1 MIALV
6 GDCSEKNGSGD
17 CILDELEI
25 EDMIEIKVAD
35 PTAGARDKISLQLFI
50 SEKMPKNIRPICLFN
65 RGQEM
70 DLANLVYSP
79 YFKMRWI
86 FEFSDE
92 EDLSDLRDKLDPLNI
107 VPHDICF
114 KQSTEWEQRFGDLLQ
129 HSQRFLCVDDP
140 EHYNDG
146 ILVNFHSGRYFL
158 RGFSVPSISESVEH
172 SLYLD
177 ILPQIDWIGQHAEG
191 IFVLPAIPPSK
202 PCRGFKNPNNLSFRN
217 YGKKPKIRKKRDD
230 DDYSNEDEDVDA
242 SGYILNGYNAE
253 HVHPWHAYVEN
264 TATGELCGGTLI
276 SMRTVL
282 TAAHCI
288 YGRRANQFRVS
299 IGMYDKTIRNDSTV
313 QKRRPSQLICHPGYK
328 DKQFKH
334 DVGLMIFDKSF
345 ILNKN
350 VRQICLWN
358 EDSSLSL
365 VAKRLG
371 VVVGYGLK
379 ENDNVPKK
387 LQEAKLPI
395 RSHKECYQQ
404 HRKFFAKYLYP
415 GDNFCAGY
423 ANGTGTCK
431 GDSGGS
437 LAVEKNGRW
446 FVRGIVSFGIT
457 KKVLVDNE
465 EESFCMPNRYSLFV
479 DVASYMDWIVENTPD
494 VSFKD

>member
-140 EHYNDG
+140 EHYNADATFYG
-146 ILVNFHSGRYFL
+146 VFRYL
-158 RGFSVPSISESVEH
+158 PSANQWNIAFIWTFCHKSIGSANTRKESLFYPPFRH
-172 SLYLD
+172 
-177 ILPQIDWIGQHAEG
+177 QNHAEF
-191 IFVLPAIPPSK
+191 I
-202 PCRGFKNPNNLSFRN
+202 GFKNPNNLSFRN